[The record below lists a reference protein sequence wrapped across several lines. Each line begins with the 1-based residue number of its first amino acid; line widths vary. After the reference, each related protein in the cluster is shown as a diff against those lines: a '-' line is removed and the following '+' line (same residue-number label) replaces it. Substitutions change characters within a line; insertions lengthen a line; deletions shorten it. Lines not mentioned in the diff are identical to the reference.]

1 MYNES
6 SARTATSDHVWHQ
19 YSENTSVY
27 GGLSSAERIGAE
39 RGYAQGIADEHR
51 RSREKIAK
59 IIRKL
64 KLRGYPLEHIA
75 EDTGISVEDLVSL

>member
-1 MYNES
+1 MYNDYNS
-6 SARTATSDHVWHQ
+6 RAAANDHARHQ
-19 YSENTSVY
+19 YSENSSVY

-39 RGYAQGIADEHR
+39 RGYAQGIEDEHR

-59 IIRKL
+59 IIHKL

-75 EDTGISVEDLVSL
+75 EDTGLSLEDVASL